1 MIKNKTWKK
10 FSEENANEI
19 KKILLELGGI
29 EKDAKGNAEVWKI
42 KISDSEFTYYSSKKG
57 GTLYCNGSRTGDPV
71 IHDIYKRID
80 DLIGGVFETPT
91 KKFLIGLDES
101 GKGELVG
108 HIILTGV
115 FFPADNS
122 EIIEKIVGAAD
133 TKHKRSFEFWDEIFR
148 DLDKQRVNGLSF
160 IVEKIPPW
168 IVDRYNINKIIDVT
182 YQRILNEFLR
192 TIGDFNDVRIVLD
205 DYGVGDT
212 LDRFLRFLGQNGA
225 EVVVSHQADDNYL
238 EAKVASLISKREREA
253 VIKAINEN
261 QDFEINNLKVGSGN
275 AGNSDTIKWLKEWK
289 KSGKEWPWFIKKS
302 YKTIRELDGRPPVK
316 KAIPPLNE
324 NLLSKEFIDEF
335 NKGRL
340 SVESLSV
347 VCPHCGSVLKSVKF
361 VIFTQNGKKISTIKC
376 DNCDKLIQNVD
387 FTLRY
392 FCGYVLPDSNAVS
405 RHVLSNDLN
414 SQKFFTDFKVLLSSV
429 VRKEVDGTK
438 RGKQELEALRQFHN
452 KGRIKLINVGEVM
465 DITGMESAEKDEII
479 LRHCIENNAI
489 LVSGDKSM
497 IAFAISRNI
506 FVIDIS

>member
-1 MIKNKTWKK
+1 MIRNKTWKN

-19 KKILLELGGI
+19 KRILLEVGGI
-29 EKDAKGNAEVWKI
+29 EKGAKGNAEVWKI
-42 KISDSEFTYYSSKKG
+42 KISDSEFTYYSSKRG
-57 GTLYCNGSRTGDPV
+57 GTLYCNGSRSGDPV
-71 IHDIYKRID
+71 IYNIYEQID
-80 DLIGGVFETPT
+80 NLLGGIFIPST
-91 KKFLIGLDES
+91 KNFLIGLDES

-122 EIIEKIVGAAD
+122 EIIEKIVGSAD
-133 TKHKRSFEFWDEIFR
+133 TKQKRSFEFWDKIFY
-148 DLDKQRVNGLSF
+148 DLDKQRIKGLNF

-168 IVDRYNINKIIDVT
+168 IVDRYNINKIIDIT

-192 TIGDFNDVRIVLD
+192 TIRDFNAVRIVLD

-212 LDRFLRFLGQNGA
+212 LKRFLRFLRKNGA

-253 VIKAINEN
+253 AIKAINEN
-261 QDFEINNLKVGSGN
+261 QDFEINDLKVGSGN
-275 AGNSDTIKWLKEWK
+275 AGNPATIKWLEKWK
-289 KSGKEWPWFIKKS
+289 NSGKEWPWFIKKS
-302 YKTIRELDGRPPVK
+302 YKTIRKLDGRPPVK

-324 NLLSKEFIDEF
+324 NFLSKEFIDEF

-340 SVESLSV
+340 SIESLSV

-361 VIFTQNGKKISTIKC
+361 AIFTRNGKKISTIKC

-414 SQKFFTDFKVLLSSV
+414 SQRFFADFKVLLSSV

-438 RGKQELEALRQFHN
+438 TGKRELEALRQFHN

-479 LRHCIENNAI
+479 IKRCLENNAI
-489 LVSGDKSM
+489 LLSGDKSM
-497 IAFAISRNI
+497 ITFAMSRNI
-506 FVIDIS
+506 FVIDIG